1 MDSSFTA
8 VDALGWPTSQSNVQ
22 SSDVRSWPGSSAAPS
37 LAPPESNPPPESDL
51 SGMAQALADAL
62 PPSELQQD
70 DDALAFEHVESFNI
84 LCVGESGLG
93 KSTFLRDIFA
103 HLDPTKQQEMIDRY
117 IPGST
122 GVSVCEGASVA
133 APCGVRVVVPTTI
146 FLSNLSSI
154 YLSQEMKRCVA
165 EQAAKVA
172 ELDDLIDRNETE
184 SKQCDDKRALELRQE
199 KKTLRGGRDEA
210 RAALEA
216 PP

>member
-1 MDSSFTA
+1 MRGPASRHRVACES
-8 VDALGWPTSQSNVQ
+8 WSQ
-22 SSDVRSWPGSSAAPS
+22 
-37 LAPPESNPPPESDL
+37 LLL
-51 SGMAQALADAL
+51 S
-62 PPSELQQD
+62 
-70 DDALAFEHVESFNI
+70 I
-84 LCVGESGLG
+84 
-93 KSTFLRDIFA
+93 
-103 HLDPTKQQEMIDRY
+103 Y
-117 IPGST
+117 
-122 GVSVCEGASVA
+122 
-133 APCGVRVVVPTTI
+133 
-146 FLSNLSSI
+146 LSSI

>member
-1 MDSSFTA
+1 VRGPASRHRVACESWSQLLSFY
-8 VDALGWPTSQSNVQ
+8 LSI
-22 SSDVRSWPGSSAAPS
+22 
-37 LAPPESNPPPESDL
+37 DL
-51 SGMAQALADAL
+51 S
-62 PPSELQQD
+62 
-70 DDALAFEHVESFNI
+70 I
-84 LCVGESGLG
+84 
-93 KSTFLRDIFA
+93 
-103 HLDPTKQQEMIDRY
+103 Y
-117 IPGST
+117 
-122 GVSVCEGASVA
+122 
-133 APCGVRVVVPTTI
+133 
-146 FLSNLSSI
+146 LSIYRSIYQSI

>member
-1 MDSSFTA
+1 MRGPASRHRVACES
-8 VDALGWPTSQSNVQ
+8 WSQ
-22 SSDVRSWPGSSAAPS
+22 
-37 LAPPESNPPPESDL
+37 LL
-51 SGMAQALADAL
+51 SIYL
-62 PPSELQQD
+62 
-70 DDALAFEHVESFNI
+70 
-84 LCVGESGLG
+84 
-93 KSTFLRDIFA
+93 
-103 HLDPTKQQEMIDRY
+103 
-117 IPGST
+117 
-122 GVSVCEGASVA
+122 
-133 APCGVRVVVPTTI
+133 
-146 FLSNLSSI
+146 SI